1 MRIQIP
7 NRLIIGEVLQNSAN
21 EKLVELEVGVTY
33 KSNTDQV
40 ISLIEQTLKTI
51 KDIDQERA
59 RIVGIDNFG
68 DSSINF
74 GVRFWAPTEKHFHTR
89 YVANKAIHDAIFAA
103 GIEIPFPQ
111 REVRM
116 LGTE

>member
-1 MRIQIP
+1 
-7 NRLIIGEVLQNSAN
+7 
-21 EKLVELEVGVTY
+21 
-33 KSNTDQV
+33 
-40 ISLIEQTLKTI
+40 
-51 KDIDQERA
+51 
-59 RIVGIDNFG
+59 VGIDNFG

-74 GVRFWAPTEKHFHTR
+74 GVRFWAPTAKYFQTR
-89 YVANKAIHDAIFAA
+89 YAANKAIHDAILAA